1 MKFIDLT
8 REINNNTQVC
18 PCDKVPVVEDY
29 ATTEEEGVNVKF
41 MKMGTHTSTHIDAP
55 YHISKE
61 GRKLNDFPVE
71 RFIGKG
77 IVLDF
82 SDRGEIY
89 EITREDIMAY
99 AEELKQVDF
108 AILNTGWAPYYGT
121 WDFFRHPYLSGDA
134 ALALVELGI
143 KIVGTDGSSADAAY
157 GFSTAKRLENPTF
170 SEILE
175 NIEREN
181 IKNDAHAALLGNECL
196 IVEYLCNLDQLPK
209 EAATYSF
216 LPLKLMEADGSP
228 VRAVCM
234 TEE

>member
-8 REINNNTQVC
+8 REINNETQVC
-18 PCDKVPVVEDY
+18 PCDKVPFVENY

-55 YHISKE
+55 YHISKS
-61 GRKLNDFPVE
+61 GKTLNDFPVE
-71 RFIGKG
+71 RFIGQG

-82 SDRGEIY
+82 SDKGDIY
-89 EITREDIMAY
+89 EITREDIMAH
-99 AEELKQVDF
+99 ADELKKVDF
-108 AILNTGWAPYYGT
+108 AILNTGWAKYYGT

-181 IKNDAHAALLGNECL
+181 IKNEAHAALLGNECL
-196 IVEYLCNLDQLPK
+196 IVEYMCNLEQLPK

-228 VRAVCM
+228 VRAICM
-234 TEE
+234 ISE

>member
-8 REINNNTQVC
+8 REINNETQVC
-18 PCDKVPVVEDY
+18 PCDKVPVVENY

-55 YHISKE
+55 YHISKS
-61 GRKLNDFPVE
+61 GKTLNDFPVE
-71 RFIGKG
+71 RFIGQG

-82 SDRGEIY
+82 SDKGDIY
-89 EITREDIMAY
+89 EITREDIMAH
-99 AEELKQVDF
+99 ADELKKVDF
-108 AILNTGWAPYYGT
+108 AILNTGWAKYYGT

-157 GFSTAKRLENPTF
+157 GFSTAKRLENQTF

-181 IKNDAHAALLGNECL
+181 IKNEAHAALLGNECL
-196 IVEYLCNLDQLPK
+196 IVEYMCNLEQLPK

-228 VRAVCM
+228 VRAICM
-234 TEE
+234 ISE

>member
-8 REINNNTQVC
+8 REINNETQVC
-18 PCDKVPVVEDY
+18 PCDKVPVVENY

-55 YHISKE
+55 YHISKS
-61 GRKLNDFPVE
+61 GKTLNDFPVE
-71 RFIGKG
+71 RFIGQG

-82 SDRGEIY
+82 SDKGDIY
-89 EITREDIMAY
+89 EITREDIMAH
-99 AEELKQVDF
+99 ADELKKVDF
-108 AILNTGWAPYYGT
+108 AILNTGWAKYYGT

-181 IKNDAHAALLGNECL
+181 IKNEAHAALLGNECL
-196 IVEYLCNLDQLPK
+196 IVEYMCNLEQLPK

-228 VRAVCM
+228 VRAICM
-234 TEE
+234 ISE

>member
-8 REINNNTQVC
+8 REINNETQVC
-18 PCDKVPVVEDY
+18 PCDKVPVVENY

-55 YHISKE
+55 YHISKS
-61 GRKLNDFPVE
+61 GKTLNDFPVE
-71 RFIGKG
+71 RFIGQG

-82 SDRGEIY
+82 SDKGDIY
-89 EITREDIMAY
+89 EITREDIMAH
-99 AEELKQVDF
+99 ADELKKVDF
-108 AILNTGWAPYYGT
+108 AILNTGWAKYHGT

-181 IKNDAHAALLGNECL
+181 IKNEAHAALLGNECL
-196 IVEYLCNLDQLPK
+196 IVEYMCNLEQLPK

-228 VRAVCM
+228 VRAICM
-234 TEE
+234 ISE

>member
-8 REINNNTQVC
+8 REINNETQVC
-18 PCDKVPVVEDY
+18 PCDKAPVVENY

-55 YHISKE
+55 YHISKS
-61 GRKLNDFPVE
+61 GKTLNDFPVE
-71 RFIGKG
+71 RFIGQG

-82 SDRGEIY
+82 SDKGDVY
-89 EITREDIMAY
+89 EITREDIMAH
-99 AEELKQVDF
+99 ADELKKVDF
-108 AILNTGWAPYYGT
+108 AILNTGWAKYYGT
-121 WDFFRHPYLSGDA
+121 WDFFRHPYLSADA
-134 ALALVELGI
+134 ALALAELGI

-157 GFSTAKRLENPTF
+157 GFSKAKRLENPTF

-181 IKNDAHAALLGNECL
+181 IKNEAHAALLGNECL
-196 IVEYLCNLDQLPK
+196 IVEYMCNLEQLPK

-228 VRAVCM
+228 VRAICM
-234 TEE
+234 ISE

>member
-99 AEELKQVDF
+99 AEKLKQVDF

>member
-8 REINNNTQVC
+8 REINNETQVC
-18 PCDKVPVVEDY
+18 PCDKVPVVENY

-55 YHISKE
+55 YHISKS
-61 GRKLNDFPVE
+61 GKTLNDFPVE
-71 RFIGKG
+71 RFIGQG

-82 SDRGEIY
+82 SDKGDIY
-89 EITREDIMAY
+89 EITREDIMAH
-99 AEELKQVDF
+99 ADELKKVDF
-108 AILNTGWAPYYGT
+108 AILNTGWAKYYGT

-181 IKNDAHAALLGNECL
+181 IKNESHAALRGNECL
-196 IVEYLCNLDQLPK
+196 IVEYMCNLEQLPK

-228 VRAVCM
+228 VRAICM
-234 TEE
+234 ISE

>member
-8 REINNNTQVC
+8 REINNETQVC
-18 PCDKVPVVEDY
+18 PCDKVPVVENY

-41 MKMGTHTSTHIDAP
+41 MKMETHTSTHIDAP
-55 YHISKE
+55 YHISKS
-61 GRKLNDFPVE
+61 GKTLNDFPVE
-71 RFIGKG
+71 RFIGQG

-82 SDRGEIY
+82 SDKGDIY
-89 EITREDIMAY
+89 EITREDIMAH
-99 AEELKQVDF
+99 ADELKKVDF
-108 AILNTGWAPYYGT
+108 AILNTGWAKYYGT

-181 IKNDAHAALLGNECL
+181 IKNEAHAALLGNECL
-196 IVEYLCNLDQLPK
+196 IVEYMCNLEQLPK

-228 VRAVCM
+228 VRAICM
-234 TEE
+234 ISE

>member
-61 GRKLNDFPVE
+61 GRNLNDFPVE

-89 EITREDIMAY
+89 EITREDIMDH

-108 AILNTGWAPYYGT
+108 AILNTGWASYYGT

-181 IKNDAHAALLGNECL
+181 IKNDAHTALLGNECL

>member
-61 GRKLNDFPVE
+61 GRNLNDFPVE

-89 EITREDIMAY
+89 EITREDIMAH

-108 AILNTGWAPYYGT
+108 AILNTGWASYYGT

-181 IKNDAHAALLGNECL
+181 IKNDAHTALLGNECL

>member
-8 REINNNTQVC
+8 REINNETQVC
-18 PCDKVPVVEDY
+18 PCDKVPVVENY

-55 YHISKE
+55 YHISKS
-61 GRKLNDFPVE
+61 GKTLNDFPVE
-71 RFIGKG
+71 RFIGQG

-82 SDRGEIY
+82 SDKGDIY
-89 EITREDIMAY
+89 EITREDIMAH
-99 AEELKQVDF
+99 ADELKKVDF
-108 AILNTGWAPYYGT
+108 AILNTGWAKYYGT

-181 IKNDAHAALLGNECL
+181 IKNEAHAALLGNECL
-196 IVEYLCNLDQLPK
+196 IVEYMCNLEQLPK

-228 VRAVCM
+228 VRAIYM
-234 TEE
+234 ISE